1 MMTPPPHVHQIR
13 LASAERH
20 WHGRQDCAASVFKMA
35 FAGRGTSEFQVFSN
49 VLQDRRP
56 GSSRVIPAH
65 SDPLAVHVAV
75 HGRGGMKPSALVTDT
90 FG

>member
-56 GSSRVIPAH
+56 GSSRVTRLIATRW
-65 SDPLAVHVAV
+65 LYTWLYTVA
-75 HGRGGMKPSALVTDT
+75 GE
-90 FG
+90 